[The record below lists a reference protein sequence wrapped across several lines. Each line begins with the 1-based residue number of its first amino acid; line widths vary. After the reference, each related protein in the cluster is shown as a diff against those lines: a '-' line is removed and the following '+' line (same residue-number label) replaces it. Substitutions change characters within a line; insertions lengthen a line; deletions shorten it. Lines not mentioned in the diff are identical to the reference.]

1 MTEWLEDDFNYSLE
15 NDVDSS
21 SLSLYN
27 LFTNK
32 EFKIAYL
39 AGDKKKVNELLHTV
53 GVDLEQGWCIV
64 DRLHRPLGSKVV
76 VNGAV
81 LLYKERTDD
90 KWIKGGAASMEA
102 VIRST
107 KDSDTRAVMLGMQ
120 EAYMSTGKVID
131 KCKSLEK

>member
-1 MTEWLEDDFNYSLE
+1 MTEWLEEDFNYSLE

-39 AGDKKKVNELLHTV
+39 AGDKEKVNELLHTV

-64 DRLHRPLGSKVV
+64 DRLHRPLGSKEV

-90 KWIKGGAASMEA
+90 KWIKGGFASMEA

-107 KDSDTRAVMLGMQ
+107 GDLDTRIEMMRMQDAYLG
-120 EAYMSTGKVID
+120 TGKLID
-131 KCKSLEK
+131 EYKGV

>member
-1 MTEWLEDDFNYSLE
+1 MTEWLEEDFNYSLE

-39 AGDKKKVNELLHTV
+39 AGDKRKVNELLHTV

-64 DRLHRPLGSKVV
+64 DRMHRPLGSKVV

-90 KWIKGGAASMEA
+90 KWIKGGYASMEA

-107 KDSDTRAVMLGMQ
+107 GDLDTRIEMMRMQDAYLG
-120 EAYMSTGKVID
+120 TGKLID
-131 KCKSLEK
+131 KCKGV

>member
-1 MTEWLEDDFNYSLE
+1 MTEWLEEDFNYSLE

-90 KWIKGGAASMEA
+90 KWIKGGYASMEA

-107 KDSDTRAVMLGMQ
+107 GDLDTRIEMMRMQDAYLG
-120 EAYMSTGKVID
+120 TGKLID
-131 KCKSLEK
+131 KCKGV

>member
-1 MTEWLEDDFNYSLE
+1 MTEWLEEDFNYSLE

-39 AGDKKKVNELLHTV
+39 AGGKKKVNELLHTV

-90 KWIKGGAASMEA
+90 KWIKGGYASMEA

-107 KDSDTRAVMLGMQ
+107 GDLDTRIEMMRMQDAYLG
-120 EAYMSTGKVID
+120 TGKLID
-131 KCKSLEK
+131 KCKGV

>member
-1 MTEWLEDDFNYSLE
+1 MTEWLEEDFNYSLD

-39 AGDKKKVNELLHTV
+39 AGDKKKVNELLHSV

-64 DRLHRPLGSKVV
+64 DRVHRPLGSKVV
-76 VNGAV
+76 VKGAV

-90 KWIKGGAASMEA
+90 KWIKGGYASMEA

-107 KDSDTRAVMLGMQ
+107 GDLDTRIEMMRMQDAYLG
-120 EAYMSTGKVID
+120 TGKLID
-131 KCKSLEK
+131 KCKGV

>member
-1 MTEWLEDDFNYSLE
+1 MTEWLEEDFNYSLE

-32 EFKIAYL
+32 EFKITYL

-53 GVDLEQGWCIV
+53 GVDLEHGWCVV
-64 DRLHRPLGSKVV
+64 DRLHRPLGSKEV

-90 KWIKGGAASMEA
+90 KWIKGGFASMEA

-107 KDSDTRAVMLGMQ
+107 ADLDTRIEMMRMQDAYLG
-120 EAYMSTGKVID
+120 TGKLID
-131 KCKSLEK
+131 KCKGV

>member
-1 MTEWLEDDFNYSLE
+1 MTEWLEEDFNYSLE

-64 DRLHRPLGSKVV
+64 DRLHRPLGSKEV

-90 KWIKGGAASMEA
+90 KWIKGGYASMEA

-107 KDSDTRAVMLGMQ
+107 GDLDTRIEMMRMQDAYLG
-120 EAYMSTGKVID
+120 TGKFLD
-131 KCKSLEK
+131 KCKGV

>member
-1 MTEWLEDDFNYSLE
+1 MTEWLEEDFNYSLE

-90 KWIKGGAASMEA
+90 KWIKGGFASMEA

-107 KDSDTRAVMLGMQ
+107 GDLDTRIEMMRMQDAYLG
-120 EAYMSTGKVID
+120 TGKLID
-131 KCKSLEK
+131 KCKGV

>member
-1 MTEWLEDDFNYSLE
+1 MTEWLEEDFNYSLE

-39 AGDKKKVNELLHTV
+39 AGDKEKVNELLHTV

-90 KWIKGGAASMEA
+90 TWIKGGYASMEA

-107 KDSDTRAVMLGMQ
+107 GDLDTRIEMMRMQDAYLG
-120 EAYMSTGKVID
+120 TGKLID
-131 KCKSLEK
+131 KCKGV

>member
-1 MTEWLEDDFNYSLE
+1 MTEWLEEDFNYSLE

-39 AGDKKKVNELLHTV
+39 AGDKEKVNELLHTV
-53 GVDLEQGWCIV
+53 GVDLGQGWCIV
-64 DRLHRPLGSKVV
+64 DRMHRPLGSKVV
-76 VNGAV
+76 VKGAV

-90 KWIKGGAASMEA
+90 KWIKGGFASMEA
-102 VIRST
+102 LLREIG
-107 KDSDTRAVMLGMQ
+107 RASCRERV
-120 EAYMSTGKVID
+120 
-131 KCKSLEK
+131 